1 MCVCV
6 CLTFNL
12 EFLFSEDT
20 VFVMTS
26 QDIVD
31 GLKVKSHVIF
41 DSMSLYLITLVSQ
54 LVAFKIWELHF
65 NIIIFIFKIG
75 VRVEE

>member
-1 MCVCV
+1 
-6 CLTFNL
+6 LTYL

-41 DSMSLYLITLVSQ
+41 DSMSLYLISLVSQ

-65 NIIIFIFKIG
+65 KIIILSSKF
-75 VRVEE
+75 V